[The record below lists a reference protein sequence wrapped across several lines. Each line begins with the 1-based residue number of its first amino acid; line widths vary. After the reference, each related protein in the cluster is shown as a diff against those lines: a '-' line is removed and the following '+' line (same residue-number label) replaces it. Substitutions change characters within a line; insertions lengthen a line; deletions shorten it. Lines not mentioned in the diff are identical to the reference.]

1 MSLANAHTVRQS
13 RFLPLVAAL
22 LVLVGSML
30 YGLVLYEQEKEH
42 HAEKV
47 AAALA
52 SRLDHV
58 TEGVNERVT
67 LYWYGILGL
76 RTAIYAN
83 QQHSFDYQAM
93 QRYIRSFDFQAEY
106 SGARGVGIIKY
117 VPVDNVSS
125 FVQQAQ
131 AERTDRTFSI
141 KTLNP
146 HNTSKFVI
154 QYIEPEV
161 NNDKAVGLDIGS
173 EASRRTAAIEAA
185 TANEPRLTAPITLVQ
200 ADNKIKYGFLILAP
214 IYSSIGMAENEEN
227 RLDNLVGWTYSPLLI
242 DEILSTLL
250 SFRQD
255 VSIQISDVT
264 NNDENTP
271 FYQVLKEDVKELDN
285 SVAKQVNLFGRTWE
299 VKIWPTP
306 QFIRSL
312 NLVSPNTIL
321 QVALLV
327 SALLAIITY
336 ILLLSFTRQRLAEK
350 EKLAAEEE
358 RAQSLAKLN
367 SSLEQEV
374 KARTKEIVKYSQLH
388 TSIVE
393 GSGYAI
399 VATDP
404 DGIITQFNPAAE
416 RLLGYKKDE
425 LIGKS
430 SPAIFHLEEEVVAR
444 AKTLTE
450 ELGRV
455 IEPGFEV
462 FVAKAKQGV
471 VDTSRWTYVTKQN
484 QYVQIKLNVTTLTD
498 ERGNVDGFLGIA
510 LDLTEQLKH
519 ERELSHAKEAAEQAA
534 KAKAVFLANMSHEI
548 RTPMNGLYGTLQ
560 LLKSEPLNSTATNL
574 LEKATYSVKALN
586 TIINDILDFS
596 KIEAGRIE
604 LEERPFN
611 IEVLVEHLRSD
622 FLVLA
627 KNKGLKLKIHVEL
640 EHKFWLGDEVRVR
653 QVLLNLLSNS
663 IKFTDTGSIITHI
676 KPLQNDSGMLITV
689 ADTGIGMTEA
699 TINKLFSRFEQAD
712 KSTTRKF
719 GGTGLGLS
727 ITRSLID
734 LMGGTIKVESTIG
747 EGSLFSIE
755 LPMQKSEVTSEQ
767 PKGDQLKAADL
778 SGTSILLAEDNPV
791 NQLVVRSMISKAN
804 GDIAIANNGKE
815 SIEQFELNKP
825 DLILMDIQMPE
836 MDGVEACKR
845 LKSKDPNIP
854 IIALTANAFP
864 EDKALYERVG
874 FDGYV
879 AKPIEQLEL
888 INTIATI
895 LAHSRNMQ

>member
-1 MSLANAHTVRQS
+1 M
-13 RFLPLVAAL
+13 
-22 LVLVGSML
+22 
-30 YGLVLYEQEKEH
+30 
-42 HAEKV
+42 
-47 AAALA
+47 
-52 SRLDHV
+52 
-58 TEGVNERVT
+58 
-67 LYWYGILGL
+67 
-76 RTAIYAN
+76 
-83 QQHSFDYQAM
+83 
-93 QRYIRSFDFQAEY
+93 
-106 SGARGVGIIKY
+106 
-117 VPVDNVSS
+117 
-125 FVQQAQ
+125 
-131 AERTDRTFSI
+131 
-141 KTLNP
+141 
-146 HNTSKFVI
+146 
-154 QYIEPEV
+154 
-161 NNDKAVGLDIGS
+161 
-173 EASRRTAAIEAA
+173 
-185 TANEPRLTAPITLVQ
+185 
-200 ADNKIKYGFLILAP
+200 
-214 IYSSIGMAENEEN
+214 
-227 RLDNLVGWTYSPLLI
+227 
-242 DEILSTLL
+242 
-250 SFRQD
+250 
-255 VSIQISDVT
+255 
-264 NNDENTP
+264 
-271 FYQVLKEDVKELDN
+271 
-285 SVAKQVNLFGRTWE
+285 
-299 VKIWPTP
+299 
-306 QFIRSL
+306 
-312 NLVSPNTIL
+312 
-321 QVALLV
+321 
-327 SALLAIITY
+327 
-336 ILLLSFTRQRLAEK
+336 
-350 EKLAAEEE
+350 
-358 RAQSLAKLN
+358 
-367 SSLEQEV
+367 
-374 KARTKEIVKYSQLH
+374 
-388 TSIVE
+388 
-393 GSGYAI
+393 
-399 VATDP
+399 
-404 DGIITQFNPAAE
+404 ITQFNPAAE
-416 RLLGYKKDE
+416 RLLGYKKEE

-444 AKTLTE
+444 AKALTE
-450 ELGRV
+450 ELDRV
-455 IEPGFEV
+455 IEPGFDV

-498 ERGNVDGFLGIA
+498 ERGSIDGFLGIA

-534 KAKAVFLANMSHEI
+534 NAKAVFLANMSHEI

-640 EHKFWLGDEVRVR
+640 EHKFWMGDEVRVR

-663 IKFTDTGSIITHI
+663 IKFTETGSIVTHI

-699 TINKLFSRFEQAD
+699 TIKKLFSRFEQAD

-734 LMGGTIKVESTIG
+734 LMGGKIKVESTVG

-755 LPMQKSEVTSEQ
+755 LPMQKSEYTSEQ
-767 PKGDQLKAADL
+767 PKGDQLKIADL

-804 GDIAIANNGKE
+804 GDITIANNGKE

-845 LKSKDPNIP
+845 LKNKDPNIP

-864 EDKALYERVG
+864 EDRALYERVG

-888 INTIATI
+888 INTIATV
-895 LAHSRNMQ
+895 LAHSRNVR

>member
-1 MSLANAHTVRQS
+1 MPLAPARKLHEAKL
-13 RFLPLVAAL
+13 LPLIAAL
-22 LVLVGSML
+22 LVLIGSMV
-30 YGLVLYEQEKEH
+30 YGLVLYEQEKQS
-42 HAEKV
+42 HAQKV
-47 AAALA
+47 SSALV

-76 RTAIYAN
+76 RSAIYADQ
-83 QQHSFDYQAM
+83 QQHFDYQAM

-106 SGARGVGIIKY
+106 PGARGVGIIKY
-117 VPVDNVSS
+117 VPVDRVDA
-125 FVQQAQ
+125 FIAQAQ
-131 AERTDRTFSI
+131 AERSDRPFAI

-146 HNTSKFVI
+146 HNDSKFVI
-154 QYIEPEV
+154 QYIEPEQP
-161 NNDKAVGLDIGS
+161 NEQAVGLDIGS
-173 EASRRTAAIEAA
+173 EASRRIAALDAA
-185 TANEPRLTAPITLVQ
+185 ASNEPRLTAPITLVQ
-200 ADNKIKYGFLILAP
+200 ADNKVKYGFLILAP
-214 IYSSIGMAENEEN
+214 IYTSVDVANDSQTRIE
-227 RLDNLVGWTYSPLLI
+227 NLVGWTYSPLLI
-242 DEILSTLL
+242 DEILTTLL
-250 SFRQD
+250 AFRQD
-255 VSIQISDVT
+255 ITIQISDVT
-264 NNDENTP
+264 NRDDKIA
-271 FYQVLKEDVKELDN
+271 FYQASHQSEQTS
-285 SVAKQVNLFGRTWE
+285 SVSAAKKISLFGRTWE
-299 VKIWPTP
+299 IETKPTA

-327 SALLAIITY
+327 SLLLAIIIY

-350 EKLAAEEE
+350 EQLAAEEE
-358 RAQSLAKLN
+358 KAQSLAKVN

-374 KARTKEIVKYSQLH
+374 KSRTKEILKYSQLH

-399 VATDP
+399 IATDP

-416 RLLGYKKDE
+416 RLLGYKKSE
-425 LIGKS
+425 LVGKS
-430 SPAIFHLEEEVVAR
+430 SPAIFHLEQEVVAK
-444 AKTLTE
+444 ANTLST
-450 ELGRV
+450 ELGRN

-484 QYVQIKLNVTTLTD
+484 RHVQIKLNVTALTD
-498 ERGNVDGFLGIA
+498 DQGHIDGFLGIA
-510 LDLTEQLKH
+510 YDLTEQLKH
-519 ERELSHAKEAAEQAA
+519 ERELSQAKDAAEQAA
-534 KAKAVFLANMSHEI
+534 KAKSVFLANMSHEI

-560 LLKSEPLNSTATNL
+560 LLKSEPLNSTASNL

-604 LEERPFN
+604 IEERPFN
-611 IEVLVEHLRSD
+611 IEVLVENLRSD

-627 KNKGLKLKIHVEL
+627 KNKGLQFKIHVEL
-640 EHKFWLGDEVRVR
+640 DHKYWLGDEVRIR

-663 IKFTDTGSIITHI
+663 IKFTEAGSVITHI
-676 KPLQNDSGMLITV
+676 QPLANNTGMRITV
-689 ADTGIGMTEA
+689 SDTGIGMTQA

-727 ITRSLID
+727 ITRSLVE
-734 LMGGTIKVESTIG
+734 LMGGTIRVESQPD
-747 EGSLFSIE
+747 EGSVFIVE
-755 LPMQKSEVTSEQ
+755 LPLALAEHTCEPHQDITLE
-767 PKGDQLKAADL
+767 AADL
-778 SGTSILLAEDNPV
+778 SDVSILLAEDNPV
-791 NQLVVRSMISKAN
+791 NQLVVRSMISKAK
-804 GDIAIANNGKE
+804 GEVAIANNGKE
-815 SIEQFELNKP
+815 SIALFEQYRP

-845 LKSKDPNIP
+845 LKRLDPSIP

-864 EDKALYERVG
+864 EDRALYERVG

-879 AKPIEQLEL
+879 AKPIEQFEL
-888 INTIATI
+888 INTIASA
-895 LAHSRNMQ
+895 LAKKNQL